1 MKMKKFWMIVCMIAA
16 FLFLFAGCGNQAS
29 ADDEEDPTTMET
41 AEKVTEFDKDQT
53 SLTFADIENGI
64 NFKAAGTSV
73 TFRFEDIDSFDNSLE
88 MQFSLSDASYEKDPV
103 VLSIEDGKEDYQ
115 FDNLEKGKE
124 YYLEVYPT
132 KSADSDSE
140 YEEIQEGFSDEQMQ
154 QPEYN
159 TGGSYSTTD
168 TNTNTV
174 QDSQV
179 PIPQRPFEV
188 SEPVNS
194 PPLPN
199 NTATQSAPL
208 PGGY

>member
-53 SLTFADIENGI
+53 SLTFSDIENGI

-103 VLSIEDGKEDYQ
+103 VLSIEDGKEDYR

-140 YEEIQEGFSDEQMQ
+140 YEEIQEK
-154 QPEYN
+154 N
-159 TGGSYSTTD
+159 GSC
-168 TNTNTV
+168 
-174 QDSQV
+174 QLQL
-179 PIPQRPFEV
+179 IQ
-188 SEPVNS
+188 
-194 PPLPN
+194 
-199 NTATQSAPL
+199 
-208 PGGY
+208 